1 MVWRRKV
8 RNQGSFLEMY
18 GKLGEICAAAKAA
31 NIDRGCHYDWLETDE
46 EYRERFLVL
55 QGARVQQANDTAYRL
70 GVVGVM
76 VPKTMAGGRELVR
89 EFDSKI
95 LIRWLEVHDEK
106 WRPRTDVNITN
117 FAKLTKRLNAVRER
131 VAKAREASEPT
142 EK

>member
-1 MVWRRKV
+1 
-8 RNQGSFLEMY
+8 
-18 GKLGEICAAAKAA
+18 
-31 NIDRGCHYDWLETDE
+31 
-46 EYRERFLVL
+46 
-55 QGARVQQANDTAYRL
+55 
-70 GVVGVM
+70 
-76 VPKTMAGGRELVR
+76 MAGGRELVR